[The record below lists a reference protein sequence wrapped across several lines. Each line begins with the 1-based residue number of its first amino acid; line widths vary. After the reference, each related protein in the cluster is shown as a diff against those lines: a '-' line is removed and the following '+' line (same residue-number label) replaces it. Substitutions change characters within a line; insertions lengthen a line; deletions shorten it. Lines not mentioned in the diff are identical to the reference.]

1 MLYSYH
7 IEYVDQGYLQN
18 FIGLIM
24 GQFFSWVKSNEKE
37 LLIILENLAKKAVEA
52 SNAVL
57 DLMDDP
63 TNKDKIA
70 RISEIETEADIL
82 TRDIFS
88 ELNKTFI
95 TPLDR
100 EDMQR
105 VASKIDDIIDFMD
118 GIGAR
123 FASYKIT
130 EAPPHTKQMAEELVK
145 ATKEVEF
152 MVAKLGNVKNPKLMI
167 EHCRQTSVIEHVIDD
182 LYRLAISELFESN
195 DAINIIKLKDIYET
209 METASDRCVDVADV
223 VEDIVLKYT

>member
-1 MLYSYH
+1 
-7 IEYVDQGYLQN
+7 
-18 FIGLIM
+18 M

-70 RISEIETEADIL
+70 HISEIETEADVL